1 MRLLHTADWH
11 LGQSFHDYDREYEH
25 ACFFDWLTLQIKER
39 KPDAL
44 LVSGDVF
51 DSVNPPASAQR
62 LYYDLLKRATDAHPG
77 LQIVVTAG
85 NHDAAAR
92 LEAPAP
98 LLNRFNAVVIGT
110 VERTAEA
117 SIAYSK
123 FLVPLSNASGKV
135 VAIVLAVPFL
145 RTGDL
150 PQISGA
156 QDAYAAGVAAFYE
169 QLTAHACALRDAE
182 HPGAVLIAMGHCHL
196 AEGAESRDSERR
208 LVVGGLESLS
218 ARTFPKDLAYVA
230 LGHLH
235 KPQSFDGGRV
245 QYSGSPIPLSFTEKG
260 YLHRVCECEFGPA
273 GLLVQR
279 SLQIPRTVGLLSL
292 PKGKAVPMNELEA
305 LLQNED
311 YGAAESNEKHPFLEV
326 RYLDDGPD
334 PTRRYRVEQA
344 LAGKPVR
351 LASTKFE
358 PREQSSDS
366 ARAAGEETLGDL
378 QSLDPLEV
386 LLAAYHERYE
396 GAEPEPAVLA
406 AFKEILSEVNE

>member
-11 LGQSFHDYDREYEH
+11 LGQTFHDYSREYEH
-25 ACFFDWLTLQIKER
+25 ACFFDWLALQIRER
-39 KPDAL
+39 QPDAL

-62 LYYDLLKRATDAHPG
+62 LYYDFLKRATDTHPR
-77 LQIVVTAG
+77 LQIVITAG

-98 LLNRFNAVVIGT
+98 LLHRFNAVVVGT

-117 SIAYSK
+117 RIDYSK
-123 FLVPLSNASGKV
+123 FLVPLRDTSGQV
-135 VAIVLAVPFL
+135 AAIVLAVPFL
-145 RTGDL
+145 RMGDL
-150 PQISGA
+150 PQTPGA
-156 QDAYAAGVAAFYE
+156 QDSYTAGVAAFYE
-169 QLTAHACALRDAE
+169 QLTDHARAFRDSE
-182 HPGAVLIAMGHCHL
+182 HPGAALVAMGHCHL
-196 AEGAESRDSERR
+196 TEGAESRDSERR

-218 ARTFPKDLAYVA
+218 AGAFPKELAYVA

-245 QYSGSPIPLSFTEKG
+245 QYSGSPIPLSFTEKE
-260 YLHRVCECEFGPA
+260 YRHRVCECEFGPD

-279 SLQIPRTVGLLSL
+279 SLEIPRSVGLLSL
-292 PKGKAVPMNELEA
+292 PKGKAVPLGQLET
-305 LLQNED
+305 LLQKED
-311 YGAAESNEKHPFLEV
+311 YGAVDSSDKHPFLEV

-334 PTRRYRVEQA
+334 PTRRYRIEQA

-358 PREQSSDS
+358 TKDTASAS
-366 ARAAGEETLGDL
+366 ARPQGEQDLGDL
-378 QSLDPLEV
+378 QSVDPLEV
-386 LLAAYHERYE
+386 LLAAYNERYE
-396 GAEPEPAVLA
+396 GAEPEAVVLA